1 MEISQEGILG
11 FEEAYGNNRDIKQL
25 EKESHATNIPSSNEA
40 ALNFLQDPTL
50 EDTKPSNDTLVA
62 TETKEEKVSESGVE
76 TADSTSAQISERL
89 MNESTKERMK
99 VITHLTE
106 EKEST
111 DSKELQADKEAEDEE
126 EHENVEEAKTDEE
139 KEDTEH
145 KRTYQGYDEPV
156 IVEASTDTEVK
167 VKKSHGIL
175 SGMGSKVKHSI
186 SKVKKAIIGKS
197 SNSKTQSEK

>member
-11 FEEAYGNNRDIKQL
+11 LEEAYGNARDIKQL

-99 VITHLTE
+99 VFTQLTE
-106 EKEST
+106 EKEPT
-111 DSKELQADKEAEDEE
+111 VSKELQADKEEEEE
-126 EHENVEEAKTDEE
+126 EHKNVEEAKTDEE

-167 VKKSHGIL
+167 VKKSHNIL

-197 SNSKTQSEK
+197 SNSKTQ

>member
-11 FEEAYGNNRDIKQL
+11 FEEAYGNTRDIKQL
-25 EKESHATNIPSSNEA
+25 EK
-40 ALNFLQDPTL
+40 
-50 EDTKPSNDTLVA
+50 DTLVA

-167 VKKSHGIL
+167 VKKSHSIL